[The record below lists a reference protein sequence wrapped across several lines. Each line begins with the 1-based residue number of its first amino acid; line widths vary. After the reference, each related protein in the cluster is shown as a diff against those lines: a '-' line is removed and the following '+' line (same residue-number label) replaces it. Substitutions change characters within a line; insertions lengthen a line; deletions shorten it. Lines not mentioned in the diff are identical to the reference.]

1 MTKEELEE
9 ALDSGRLEVRMSHG
23 KWWKARRNGQT
34 RMNRQMPGTFAV
46 PCKIGFN
53 KYMTLTQIDTAK
65 EPSDLRV
72 V

>member
-1 MTKEELEE
+1 MTQIELET
-9 ALDSGRLEVRMSHG
+9 ALDAGNLEVRMSHG
-23 KWWKARRNGQT
+23 RWWKARRNGQT
-34 RMNRQMPGTFAV
+34 RTNKMMPGTFAI

-53 KYMTLTQIDTAK
+53 SFMTLTQIDTAK